1 MGKTQLPRAKAY
13 QPAQQKPEAKAYQPP
28 PPRPKAIKP
37 NLRTTQGGP
46 LAGRRFAYVLFL
58 TSGTAFFFYAAYHAT
73 SVYVQLKR
81 PPPTND
87 DGTTKSVDLKSVYN
101 KTAREFDDTVDSTEY
116 WCGIMKLR
124 RRMIKQ
130 AQGHVLE
137 SAAGTGRN
145 LEFFDRSRMKSL
157 LMVDKSEGMLE
168 ICRAKWD
175 SVRQGERWDG
185 KVRFWVGDLEIKD
198 VEHVVQPTVLGNKV
212 DEGFDT
218 IVQTMGLCSTDD
230 PEGLLK
236 NLGKLVKQDGRIM
249 LLEHGKSHYDWLNRI
264 LDQTAP
270 QHAAKHGCWWNRDI
284 GAIAEKSGLQV
295 MEIKRSQFGTTW
307 WVELKRRKGDSSNKI
322 TAPPLL
328 EKEPLTQQRI
338 PPNPWWWFW
347 K

>member
-1 MGKTQLPRAKAY
+1 MSTKNAPRATSY
-13 QPAQQKPEAKAYQPP
+13 RPSRLPPKPVSSKPP
-28 PPRPKAIKP
+28 V
-37 NLRTTQGGP
+37 P
-46 LAGRRFAYVLFL
+46 LAAKGRRSAYVLFL
-58 TSGTAFFFYAAYHAT
+58 ASGTAFVFYAAYHAT

-81 PPPTND
+81 PPPAND
-87 DGTTKSVDLKSVYN
+87 DGCAQRVDLKSVYN
-101 KTAREFDDTVDSTEY
+101 QTASQFDGTVDSTEY

-124 RRMIKQ
+124 RRMVKQ

-145 LEFFDRSRMKSL
+145 SEFFDRSRIRSL
-157 LMVDKSEGMLE
+157 LLVDKSEGMLE
-168 ICRAKWD
+168 ICREKWN
-175 SVRQGERWDG
+175 VARQGERWDG
-185 KVRFWVGDLEIKD
+185 KVRFWVGDLEVKGVED
-198 VEHVVQPTVLGNKV
+198 VVRPVVMGKSA

-236 NLGKLVKQDGRIM
+236 SLGKLVKQDGRIM

-284 GAIAEKSGLQV
+284 GAIAENSGLQV
-295 MEIKRSQFGTTW
+295 IEIKRSQFGTTW
-307 WVELKRRKGDSSNKI
+307 WVELKRAKHDSSRI
-322 TAPPLL
+322 TGAPLVEL
-328 EKEPLTQQRI
+328 EYSIQPQ
-338 PPNPWWWFW
+338 NPSHSWWWFW